1 MIIIWK
7 STTRMVSK
15 TRMLSTKNKRLV
27 ALDWTSA
34 VADVEWL
41 VVGAAISIEVALL
54 SEAVRREDFV
64 HQKSL

>member
-1 MIIIWK
+1 M
-7 STTRMVSK
+7 
-15 TRMLSTKNKRLV
+15 RLV

-34 VADVEWL
+34 VGDMEWL
-41 VVGAAISIEVALL
+41 VVGAAIFIEVALL